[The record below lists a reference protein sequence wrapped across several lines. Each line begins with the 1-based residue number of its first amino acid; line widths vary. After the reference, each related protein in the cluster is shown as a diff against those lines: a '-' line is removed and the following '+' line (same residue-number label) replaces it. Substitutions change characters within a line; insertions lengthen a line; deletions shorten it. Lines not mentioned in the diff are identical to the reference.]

1 MDKLIA
7 VFANLPGVDE
17 RSAKFLVD
25 ALSKNNLPGFDYLEF
40 KQALGTLE
48 AMNMDENTAIQSAFA
63 TASTMGLTKAK
74 LLETANYYKK
84 ILASEQGKFAQA
96 LQQQTKIQ
104 IAGKQK
110 EITNTQT
117 VIEQKKAQIDRL
129 HLEIAKHEEHIAK
142 AQEQIEGS
150 KHKIFSAKE
159 NFEKTYTIIEG
170 ELSDD
175 ISKITTILP

>member
-1 MDKLIA
+1 MNNLIEIFKK
-7 VFANLPGVDE
+7 VPGVDDNM
-17 RSAKFLVD
+17 AKYLVD

-40 KQALGTLE
+40 KQSLGALENL
-48 AMNMDENTAIQSAFA
+48 NMDENTAIQSAFA

-84 ILASEQGKFAQA
+84 ILANEQSKFAQA

-110 EITNTQT
+110 EFTNTQA

-129 HLEIAKHEEHIAK
+129 HLEIAKHEQYMRT
-142 AQEQIEGS
+142 AQEEIEGA
-150 KHKIFSAKE
+150 KHKIFSTKE
-159 NFEKTYTIIEG
+159 NFEKTYTAIEG
-170 ELSDD
+170 ELNDD
-175 ISKITTILP
+175 IQKITIILP

>member
-1 MDKLIA
+1 MDKLIG
-7 VFANLPGVDE
+7 VFAKLPGVDE

-25 ALSKNNLPGFDYLEF
+25 ALSRNNLPGFDYLEF
-40 KQALGTLE
+40 KQAVGTLE
-48 AMNMDENTAIQSAFA
+48 SMNMDETIAFQSAYA
-63 TASTMGLTKAK
+63 TASTMGLTKEK

-84 ILASEQGKFAQA
+84 ILTSEQGKFTQA

-110 EITNTQT
+110 EITNTQN
-117 VIEQKKAQIDRL
+117 VIEQKKQQIDRL
-129 HLEIAKHEEHIAK
+129 HLEIAKHQEYISK
-142 AQEQIEGS
+142 AQEQIEAS

-159 NFEKTYTIIEG
+159 NFEKTYTVIKE

-175 ISKITTILP
+175 ITKITTILP

>member
-1 MDKLIA
+1 MDNLISIFTK
-7 VFANLPGVDE
+7 VANVDE
-17 RSAKFLVD
+17 RSAKYLVD
-25 ALSKNNLPGFDYLEF
+25 ALNKNNLPGFDYLEF
-40 KQALGTLE
+40 KQSLGALERL
-48 AMNMDENTAIQSAFA
+48 NIDENTAIISTFA

-84 ILASEQGKFAQA
+84 VLASEQGKFAQA

-110 EITNTQT
+110 EITNTRT

-129 HLEIAKHEEHIAK
+129 HLEIAKHQEYMDK
-142 AQEQIEGS
+142 AQAEIEGS

-159 NFEKTYTIIEG
+159 NFEKTYTAIEG
-170 ELSDD
+170 ELNDD
-175 ISKITTILP
+175 IQKISIILP

>member
-1 MDKLIA
+1 MDKLVA
-7 VFANLPGVDE
+7 VFAKLPGVDE

-48 AMNMDENTAIQSAFA
+48 AMNMDENTAIQSAYA

-129 HLEIAKHEEHIAK
+129 HLEIAKHEEYIGK

-159 NFEKTYTIIEG
+159 NFEKTYTVFDA
-170 ELSDD
+170 ELTDD
-175 ISKITTILP
+175 INKITTILP

>member
-1 MDKLIA
+1 MEKLIQA
-7 VFANLPGVDE
+7 LMKIPGVDE
-17 RSAKFLVD
+17 RSASFLVS
-25 ALSKNNLPGFDYLEF
+25 ALTKNNLPGFDYLEF
-40 KQALGTLE
+40 KQSLVALESL
-48 AMNMDENTAIQSAFA
+48 NMDEHAAFQAAFA

-74 LLETANYYKK
+74 LLETANFYKK
-84 ILASEQGKFAQA
+84 ILANEQGKFEQA

-129 HLEIAKHEEHIAK
+129 HLEIANHEALMEK
-142 AQEQIEGS
+142 AQETIETS

-159 NFEKTYTIIEG
+159 NFEKTYVAISG
-170 ELSDD
+170 EVNSDVD
-175 ISKITTILP
+175 KITTIL